1 MNSNTFYLFSQLVKQ
16 NLKLKYRRTFLGYVW
31 SLLNPLLT
39 IFTISIVFSSILKIN
54 FSIYLCTAFAGLI
67 PWFLINQVAFNSS
80 TVFISN
86 EALIKKIYL
95 PKYLFP
101 LSIVSSLLIDS
112 ILSFIV
118 LYIIFLIFLNL
129 EFSFLS
135 LSFLAVSYLIIFFF
149 ALGISFFIS
158 IISVFFRD
166 LQWIIPVM
174 FQALFFLT
182 PILYSKELASGVLSF
197 IVEINPLTP
206 LIELFKIPIL
216 FNLIPS
222 IELLLISILIS
233 LFFFFFG
240 LFFFIKLEK
249 YIIYRL

>member
-1 MNSNTFYLFSQLVKQ
+1 MNSKSFYIFSQLVKQ
-16 NLKLKYRRTFLGYVW
+16 NLKLKYRRTFLGYIW

-39 IFTISIVFSSILKIN
+39 IFIISIVFSSLLKID
-54 FSIYLCTAFAGLI
+54 FYTYICSAFAGLI

-95 PKYLFP
+95 PKHLFP
-101 LSIVSSLLIDS
+101 LGIASSLLIDS
-112 ILSFIV
+112 ILSFIA
-118 LYIIFLIFLNL
+118 LYIFFLIFFNL
-129 EFSFLS
+129 EFSYLS
-135 LSFLAVSYLIIFFF
+135 IFFLAISYLILYFFII
-149 ALGISFFIS
+149 GISFFIS

-182 PILYSKELASGVLSF
+182 PILYSKDLTSGLLLT

-216 FNLIPS
+216 FNVAPS
-222 IELLLISILIS
+222 IDHLLISLLIS
-233 LFFFFFG
+233 LFFFVFG
-240 LFFFIKLEK
+240 LIFFIWLEK